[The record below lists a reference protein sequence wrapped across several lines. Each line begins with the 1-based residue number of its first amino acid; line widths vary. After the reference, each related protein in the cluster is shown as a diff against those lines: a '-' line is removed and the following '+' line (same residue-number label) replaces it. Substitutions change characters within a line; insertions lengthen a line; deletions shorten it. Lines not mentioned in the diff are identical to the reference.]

1 MADAQPRCD
10 WRPGALR
17 AQATSVE
24 SFVHAETNIV
34 LSREMFGRYRQLV
47 EELADGDVLL
57 DDWFHD
63 LQMIVFHLDLETRG
77 LNVSSSKI
85 LYDELSEQF
94 EQEAYLTDNDQ
105 RRKVLL
111 AATKL
116 LELKRPVA

>member
-1 MADAQPRCD
+1 
-10 WRPGALR
+10 
-17 AQATSVE
+17 
-24 SFVHAETNIV
+24 
-34 LSREMFGRYRQLV
+34 MFGRYRQLV
-47 EELADGDVLL
+47 EELADGDFLL

-63 LQMIVFHLDLETRG
+63 LQTIVFHLDLETRG